1 MKNGSCAMSS
11 DEQIAEKSGHGLMK
25 MALQMQR
32 SLEDS
37 ALLTPEQAAE
47 MMGITPKTL
56 REWNNNHRH
65 RQVLSPIRFTHKH
78 VRYERKRVLA
88 FIEKCRTQ
96 Y

>member
-1 MKNGSCAMSS
+1 MSS
-11 DEQIAEKSGHGLMK
+11 EQVSAKSGHGLMK

-47 MMGITPKTL
+47 IMGITTKTL
-56 REWNNNHRH
+56 REWNNSHRH
-65 RQVLSPIRFTHKH
+65 RHVLSPIRFTHKH